1 MTIPPEI
8 IPDAR
13 KAALM
18 ELSING
24 GRTCPGSLE
33 EAVFRF
39 LADFVWRKWMS
50 VLEDRSPSN
59 RAEGAVAECIRRGV
73 EKKDISYSRDIY
85 ELHLPNGRYYISR
98 ECNGYKAKP
107 ADQFRFTRD
116 GIYGC
121 DLPKGVFADFLF
133 SFDASIPEIREAA
146 GDTIRELRAIYLQ
159 QQKNHLIRT
168 IQLRHLSALLEECT
182 SPLGLKGD
190 VRSAGIDGK
199 RFTISVRNKE
209 GLEWKTTGSF
219 EKLCQLLEEGSFLE
233 RFTTNS

>member
-13 KAALM
+13 KAALK

-50 VLEDRSPSN
+50 VLEDRSPRN

-98 ECNGYKAKP
+98 ECRGYKAKP
-107 ADQFRFTRD
+107 AGQFGFTRD
-116 GIYGC
+116 DIYGC

-133 SFDASIPEIREAA
+133 SFDASIPEIRKAA
-146 GDTIRELRAIYLQ
+146 GETIRELRAIYLQ
-159 QQKNHLIRT
+159 QEKNHMIRT
-168 IQLRHLSALLEECT
+168 IQRRHLAALLEGCT

-190 VRSAGIDGK
+190 VWSVGIEGK
-199 RFTISVRNKE
+199 RFTICVRDAE
-209 GLEWKTTGSF
+209 GREWKKTGSF
-219 EKLCQLLEEGSFLE
+219 EKLCLILEEGSFLE